1 MSALGR
7 AGTFDAQTIKQA
19 KQNELSQLESA
30 EEGSC
35 NSSGCARGLKFSPRC
50 EQLVFELEG
59 KTGVCLWA
67 HNHVCGFTHDA
78 GKVELFLRTCWKRRG
93 KYRCVKTG
101 FSLK

>member
-1 MSALGR
+1 MCVLGR

-35 NSSGCARGLKFSPRC
+35 NSSGGTSGLKFSPRC
-50 EQLVFELEG
+50 EQLIYELEG
-59 KTGVCLWA
+59 KTGVCLRA

-78 GKVELFLRTCWKRRG
+78 GKVKLFLRTFWKLRG
-93 KYRCVKTG
+93 KYRWVKSE